1 MIPYTVIRSRRRTVS
16 LEWKPEGLVVR
27 APLFAPRG
35 EIDRL
40 VARME
45 DKLLAQKRKEE
56 ERAGKLADVRPL
68 TEAERKALLKTAKRV
83 FEEKAAIFA
92 AQAGVTYGKIAVRT
106 QKTRWGSCTAAGD
119 LNFNALLLFAP
130 EEVLDYVVVH
140 ELCHRKVMDHSQA
153 FYQEVEKILPGWRG
167 ARRWLRE
174 HGDELTAR
182 LPE

>member
-27 APLFAPRG
+27 APLFAPRR

-130 EEVLDYVVVH
+130 AYTLLTDSSKLRQCLGAYPQHIHFHLVGVGCDGTFVVV
-140 ELCHRKVMDHSQA
+140 A
-153 FYQEVEKILPGWRG
+153 
-167 ARRWLRE
+167 AA
-174 HGDELTAR
+174 GDR
-182 LPE
+182 SDQFR

>member
-1 MIPYTVIRSRRRTVS
+1 MIPYQLIRSRRKTVS
-16 LEWKPEGLVVR
+16 MEWKPEGLVVR
-27 APLFAPRG
+27 APLFAPRR

-56 ERAGKLADVRPL
+56 ERAARLADVRPL
-68 TEAERKALLKTAKRV
+68 TEEERKVLLKTAKRV
-83 FEEKAAIFA
+83 FAEKAAVFA
-92 AQAGVTYGKIAVRT
+92 PQAGVTYGKITVWT
-106 QKTRWGSCTAAGD
+106 QKTRWGSCSAEGN
-119 LNFNALLLFAP
+119 LNFNALLLLAP
-130 EEVLDYVVVH
+130 ESVLDYVVVH
-140 ELCHRKVMDHSQA
+140 ELCHRKVMDHSAA
-153 FYQEVEKILPGWRG
+153 FYREVERILPGWRK